1 MKLLVATRNRGK
13 LDELQRLLD
22 GLDLELVTLDEIGDT
37 HEVIE
42 DGATFEA
49 NAIKK
54 AREHA
59 ERNAL
64 PTLADDSGLE
74 VDALGGAPGVISA
87 RYAGV
92 EGTAAVRDPANNK
105 KLLAALDTVPDLQRS
120 ARFRCVLALAIP
132 GGPLRTAHGTVEGRI
147 LRVARGTMG
156 FGYDPL
162 FLPDGETRT
171 MAELPPGVKNRISHR
186 ARAALAM
193 RPLLVGVLH
202 R

>member
-13 LDELQRLLD
+13 LAELERLLG
-22 GLDLELVTLDEIGDT
+22 GLDLELCTLDDVGDT
-37 HEVIE
+37 HEVVE

-59 ERNAL
+59 ERNQL

-74 VDALGGAPGVISA
+74 VDALDGAPGVISA

-92 EGTAAVRDPANNK
+92 DGSAAVRDPANNQ
-105 KLLAALDTVPDLQRS
+105 KLLAALEAVYHPHRS
-120 ARFRCVLALAIP
+120 ARFRCVLALVTPSGQI
-132 GGPLRTAHGTVEGRI
+132 RTARGAVEGQIIRTP
-147 LRVARGTMG
+147 RGTMG

-162 FLPDGETRT
+162 FIPVGETRT
-171 MAELPPGVKNRISHR
+171 MAELPAGVKNRISHR
-186 ARAALAM
+186 ARAALEM
-193 RPLLVGVLH
+193 RPLLVGVLD